1 MDEPQTLRT
10 LGSSS
15 TLRVPTF
22 GVPARAGAGAT
33 DLTGELQRARRE
45 LDAGRQAEQ
54 TPVLRVFED
63 SEVPLS
69 LEYASYED
77 GLIEDAKANIAAGN
91 IELALAQ
98 LHEVLELV
106 PGHHEARYLRSY
118 CLLSSGHEMAALT
131 ELESLRAD
139 RPEPELAERV
149 LQLRVTL
156 RGKLTG
162 RLLADQDEDA
172 LAEYLRLV
180 PEEGR
185 CWVGLT
191 VQRAQRGDLQGAV
204 AAAQAGAR
212 AADTEADRRILGR
225 LTYQLRLHLLRALTS
240 SLTAMLLE
248 GAYDPALAELRR
260 LGPDWNSFEP
270 VTDLAAYIIQLSR
283 EGPGGRPCPGFA
295 PTWFTTCWSGATS
308 HGPAL
313 CSTRGGRSRA
323 WPSRGA
329 VSGWRP
335 PTRSLTSCWASAC
348 WSPGAT
354 WMRSRRPLA
363 SLLPT
368 SGSSAQATCWTPSP
382 CGGWTE
388 RRRPSATSSATSIT
402 ARPLGSSR
410 PGGARRH
417 FARTP
422 RGCCGPSATPSG
434 TQISGRPAASGVKCL
449 TSW

>member
-22 GVPARAGAGAT
+22 AVPARAGAGAT

-225 LTYQLRLHLLRALTS
+225 AAPIS
-240 SLTAMLLE
+240 S
-248 GAYDPALAELRR
+248 GC
-260 LGPDWNSFEP
+260 
-270 VTDLAAYIIQLSR
+270 I
-283 EGPGGRPCPGFA
+283 
-295 PTWFTTCWSGATS
+295 
-308 HGPAL
+308 
-313 CSTRGGRSRA
+313 
-323 WPSRGA
+323 
-329 VSGWRP
+329 
-335 PTRSLTSCWASAC
+335 
-348 WSPGAT
+348 
-354 WMRSRRPLA
+354 
-363 SLLPT
+363 
-368 SGSSAQATCWTPSP
+368 
-382 CGGWTE
+382 
-388 RRRPSATSSATSIT
+388 
-402 ARPLGSSR
+402 
-410 PGGARRH
+410 
-417 FARTP
+417 
-422 RGCCGPSATPSG
+422 CCG
-434 TQISGRPAASGVKCL
+434 R
-449 TSW
+449 